1 MSTTTPSSGRR
12 VDSRDS
18 HSALSDW
25 TNSGLRTFRPP
36 LMLMAYPTALRTTFG
51 SGMAYGTFTAGGTR
65 HSSNSIVCLTSTR
78 MARLGSATRDGSWD
92 ASTVLTPMAT
102 HRSWISGHFGEPA
115 PWPGVTSADV
125 SAGGLDDT
133 VAARTLSKRATTRV
147 GVVDRHLGDVITR
160 RSTPTPR
167 NADAVSDAAVVWAAV
182 AIALTDADIGGEAKD
197 DASRRALSCGD
208 GDRTTVHCGTRG
220 SHLILGAYRQMV
232 RLAVKFK
239 YRYLT

>member
-1 MSTTTPSSGRR
+1 
-12 VDSRDS
+12 
-18 HSALSDW
+18 
-25 TNSGLRTFRPP
+25 
-36 LMLMAYPTALRTTFG
+36 
-51 SGMAYGTFTAGGTR
+51 
-65 HSSNSIVCLTSTR
+65 
-78 MARLGSATRDGSWD
+78 
-92 ASTVLTPMAT
+92 MAT

-125 SAGGLDDT
+125 SAGALDDT

-167 NADAVSDAAVVWAAV
+167 NADAVSDAAGVWAAV
-182 AIALTDADIGGEAKD
+182 AIALTDADIGGEARD

-208 GDRTTVHCGTRG
+208 GDRTTVLCGTRG
-220 SHLILGAYRQMV
+220 SHLILATYRQMV

-239 YRYLT
+239 YRYFT

>member
-1 MSTTTPSSGRR
+1 
-12 VDSRDS
+12 
-18 HSALSDW
+18 
-25 TNSGLRTFRPP
+25 
-36 LMLMAYPTALRTTFG
+36 
-51 SGMAYGTFTAGGTR
+51 
-65 HSSNSIVCLTSTR
+65 
-78 MARLGSATRDGSWD
+78 
-92 ASTVLTPMAT
+92 MAT

-125 SAGGLDDT
+125 SAGALDDT
-133 VAARTLSKRATTRV
+133 ATTRV

-182 AIALTDADIGGEAKD
+182 AIALTDADIGGEARD

-208 GDRTTVHCGTRG
+208 GDRTTVHCGTGG